1 MLTDTQLRSKVEA
14 LWDKLWSG
22 GLSNPLDAIE
32 QLSYLLF
39 LKQLDEREQDA
50 ERTARLRGR
59 KQEPLL
65 TDPELR
71 WSHWS
76 QLPAEKALKTVK
88 EKVFP
93 FLKNLGEKAGS
104 FGAHMANAE
113 FKINKPALLIEAC
126 RAIEAMDI
134 SGQNQDVQGDL
145 YEYLLGKLNTAG
157 TNGQFRTPRHIIRMM
172 VKMVNPRPGERLC
185 DPAAGTCGF
194 LVNAWQHILE
204 EHTDKRDLTYDEED
218 WPHGLTGSRVSR
230 EEYEFCQQH
239 AFTAYDSD
247 SGMTMLRIGSMNLML
262 HGLAAPRFRYA
273 DTLSK
278 AFQEER
284 AYDIVL
290 ANPPFKG
297 AIDAA
302 DVNPTLPTKVKKTEI
317 LFLHL
322 FLRLLENGGRAA
334 VIVPDGV
341 LFGSSKA
348 HTEIRR
354 KLIEEN
360 RLDGVVSMPSGV
372 FRPYAGVSTAVLLF
386 TKGAATERIWFYD
399 MEHDGFSLD
408 DKRQPTPGE
417 NDIPDVLECWNH
429 RHDPKFQKK
438 RDARLAE
445 LLKKIAPLKKERL
458 AHNALIH
465 RLKFEE
471 VVAEGRARP
480 PGAPDARTARE
491 KADLSAGAL
500 AKAEAELAELQS
512 RITPL
517 QNEINQLTRQFW
529 VGKDQVVAQ
538 NYDLSASRYRQIEQD
553 EVYYE
558 KTAVTLDR
566 MRALEQ
572 TAEAQ
577 VKALEK
583 MLKAGV

>member
-1 MLTDTQLRSKVEA
+1 MLTDPQLRSKVES
-14 LWDKLWSG
+14 LWDKLWTG

-50 ERTARLRGR
+50 ERAGRMRGR
-59 KQEPLL
+59 KSEPLF
-65 TDPELR
+65 TDPKLR
-71 WSHWS
+71 WSYWS
-76 QLPAEKALKTVK
+76 QLPADKALKQVK
-88 EKVFP
+88 EQVFP
-93 FLKNLGEKAGS
+93 FLKDLGDKAGS
-104 FGAHMANAE
+104 FGAQMTNAE
-113 FKINKPALLIEAC
+113 FKINKPSLLIEAC
-126 RAIEAMDI
+126 RAIEGMDV

-157 TNGQFRTPRHIIRMM
+157 TCGQFRTPRHIIRMM
-172 VKMVNPRPGERLC
+172 VKMVDPRPGERVC

-194 LVNAWQHILE
+194 LVNAWQHLLE
-204 EHTDKRDLTYDEED
+204 THTDPRDLALDED
-218 WPHGLTGSRVSR
+218 GWPHGLTGSRLER
-230 EEYEFCQQH
+230 KEWDFAQTQ
-239 AFTAYDSD
+239 AFTGYDND

-262 HGLAAPRFRYA
+262 HGLTSPRFHYT

-278 AFQEER
+278 GFNEER

-302 DVNPTLPTKVKKTEI
+302 DVNPSLPAKCKKTEI
-317 LFLHL
+317 LFVHL

-341 LFGSSKA
+341 LFGSSNA
-348 HTEIRR
+348 HVEIRR

-386 TKGAATERIWFYD
+386 TKAAATERIWFYD

-408 DKRQPTPGE
+408 DKRQRVPE
-417 NDIPDVLECWNH
+417 NDIPDLLACWQH

-445 LLKKIAPLKKERL
+445 LQGQIAPLKADRL
-458 AHNALIH
+458 KHHAIIH

-471 VVAEGRARP
+471 VVASNDG
-480 PGAPDARTARE
+480 DKTRTARE
-491 KADLSAGAL
+491 KA
-500 AKAEAELAELQS
+500 ETELAELNE
-512 RITPL
+512 RIGPL
-517 QNEINQLTRQFW
+517 ETEINQLGRQFW
-529 VGKDQVVAQ
+529 VTKDEVTAQ
-538 NYDLSASRYRQIEQD
+538 NYDLSASRYRQVEQD
-553 EVYYE
+553 EVFHE
-558 KTAVTLDR
+558 KPAITLER
-566 MRALEQ
+566 MLQ
-572 TAEAQ
+572 
-577 VKALEK
+577 LEK
-583 MLKAGV
+583 AAENDVARLKKMLTGATP